1 MSNRSQLK
9 NPNFK
14 QSALYSRSKK
24 LIDGGTEEQVERWWT
39 TPLPYAPFNLRAP
52 IDLFD
57 EVNIRS
63 LEKWLIENVSGGW
76 DNDIN
81 YFNQS
86 RTHAGLTNQMTNQLR
101 DSQVTAEGGSISYW
115 KKMAGSPNGAPTDYQ
130 IHTFTSSSTLYIRTG
145 GYVEYLIV
153 GGGGGGGG
161 GYNSSFPIKDS
172 TRTDS
177 AGGGGGGGSVVQG
190 SIFIPS
196 GTWVV
201 TVGSAGASGWDNT
214 ITAPFRESRN
224 GGDSSI
230 FGITALGGGAGA
242 SGVISHQNYGGSP
255 LAPAAAKIGASGGG
269 GGYGWATG
277 AVGTSGQGFAGGNAN
292 GYGLAGGGGGAGAP
306 GTDGGSIVP
315 ERAGDG
321 GIGVISSITGLP
333 VYYGGGGG
341 GGCVDSFGIYGTSGT
356 QGGTFGGLGG
366 LGGGATA
373 RNQYPA
379 SNAPSG
385 TNGLGG
391 GGAGATAGFAGG
403 AGGSGIVIIRYEMFR
418 TDRNT
423 EYFHYPSNAVAP

>member
-1 MSNRSQLK
+1 MSNQNQLK
-9 NPNFK
+9 NPKFK
-14 QSALYSRSKK
+14 ATALYLRSKK
-24 LIDGGTEEQVERWWT
+24 LVEGATEEHVERWWT

-52 IDLFD
+52 VELLD
-57 EVNIRS
+57 EVNIRH
-63 LEKWLIENVSGGW
+63 LEKWLIENVAGGW
-76 DNDIN
+76 DNDVN

-86 RTHAGLTNQMTNQLR
+86 RNQAGLTNEMTNQLR
-101 DSQVTAEGGSISYW
+101 DSQVIAEGGSVSYW
-115 KKMAGSPNGAPTDYQ
+115 RRSHGAPTDYQ
-130 IHTFTSSSTLYIRTG
+130 IHTFTSSSTFYIKTG

-153 GGGGGGGG
+153 GAGGGGGG
-161 GYNSSFPIKDS
+161 GYNSSFPVKDG

-177 AGGGGGGGSVVQG
+177 AGGGGGGGAVVQG

-201 TVGSAGASGWDNT
+201 TVGTGASGWDNT

-230 FGITALGGGAGA
+230 FGITALGGGDGA

-255 LAPAAAKIGASGGG
+255 LAPAAAGIGSSGGG

-277 AVGTSGQGFAGGNAN
+277 AVGTSGLGFAGGDAN

-306 GTDGGSIVP
+306 GTNGGSIAP

-341 GGCVDSFGIYGTSGT
+341 GGCVNSFGIYGTSGT

-379 SNAPSG
+379 SNAASG

-391 GGAGATAGFAGG
+391 GGAGATAGLAGG
-403 AGGSGIVIIRYEMFR
+403 AGGSGIVIIRYEMHR
-418 TDRNT
+418 GDRNT
-423 EYFHYPSNAVAP
+423 EYWHYPYSAVAP